1 MFFSC
6 ILNIFVQVV
15 AFIKF
20 FCKSLFIF
28 AHKKMQDA
36 HSSCIMVTK

>member
-15 AFIKF
+15 AFFKF

-28 AHKKMQDA
+28 AHKKMQDGD
-36 HSSCIMVTK
+36 SSCIVVTK

>member
-20 FCKSLFIF
+20 FCKSLFILRT
-28 AHKKMQDA
+28 KMQDA